1 MRSKRI
7 GDRREFLSDVGRGM
21 VIASVGAGLAGDLGF
36 SSAFADEDAKKLSF
50 GKREPLVE
58 LMQQT
63 PVNKLQPLLVN
74 MLKGG
79 SADLRQLVIAGALAN
94 ARTFGGEDYVG
105 FHAMMALVPAFEMS
119 RELPKA
125 RQALPVL
132 KVLYRNTAQIQA
144 RGGRRNEVLRPV
156 EPAKL
161 AGDKPGGELLRN
173 AVREQK
179 MQQAEGIFA
188 TLANE
193 LPEEEA
199 YNELLRIVQD
209 DTFVHNVALAHR
221 SWEML
226 DLIGREQAHTLLR
239 QSVRFCIKEEGGR
252 IKRGWP
258 EPKIRTVLPKL
269 LDQHRLVGRALGR
282 RKADDAWV
290 LKMNQTINKSTQ
302 EQAADAVAAA
312 LAEGMDPEAVGEAIS
327 LAANQLVLR
336 STSSRTH
343 GNSLGVHGSDATNA
357 WRNIARVTDQRNT
370 VASLIVAAYHVAGQG
385 QTVRAHDRGKKAQA
399 GGEDPLARFR
409 NKLQQKDPSALLR
422 ETEEAIR
429 ANNQALASAA
439 ILRYGEMGHPSR
451 PVFDLM
457 LRFAVSEDGR
467 LHSEKY
473 RTVTEEFAATRL
485 AFRWRHLVALARV
498 TASMYG
504 YDRKDK
510 HGHRAPGYEQAC
522 KLLGVG

>member
-1 MRSKRI
+1 M
-7 GDRREFLSDVGRGM
+7 
-21 VIASVGAGLAGDLGF
+21 
-36 SSAFADEDAKKLSF
+36 
-50 GKREPLVE
+50 E

-63 PVNKLQPLLVN
+63 PVDKLQPLLVN

-79 SADLRQLVIAGALAN
+79 SADLRQMVTAGALAN

-132 KVLYRNTAQIQA
+132 KVLYRNTARIQA

-188 TLANE
+188 ALATE
-193 LPEEEA
+193 LPPKEA
-199 YNELLRIVQD
+199 YHELLRIVQD
-209 DTFVHNVALAHR
+209 DTYIHNVAVAHR
-221 SWEML
+221 AWEML

-239 QSVRFCIKEEGGR
+239 QSVRLCVKEERDR

-258 EPKIRTVLPKL
+258 EPPIRTVLPKL
-269 LDQHRLVGRALGR
+269 LDQHKLVGRKLGR

-290 LKMNQTINKSTQ
+290 LQMNQTINKSTQ

-357 WRNIARVTDQRNT
+357 WRNIA
-370 VASLIVAAYHVAGQG
+370 
-385 QTVRAHDRGKKAQA
+385 HDRRCLPHA
-399 GGEDPLARFR
+399 
-409 NKLQQKDPSALLR
+409 
-422 ETEEAIR
+422 
-429 ANNQALASAA
+429 
-439 ILRYGEMGHPSR
+439 
-451 PVFDLM
+451 
-457 LRFAVSEDGR
+457 
-467 LHSEKY
+467 
-473 RTVTEEFAATRL
+473 
-485 AFRWRHLVALARV
+485 
-498 TASMYG
+498 
-504 YDRKDK
+504 
-510 HGHRAPGYEQAC
+510 
-522 KLLGVG
+522 